1 MVKRSPF
8 PHVKGEIGGLVDNL
22 FGLPYSSV
30 WIHEMQLF
38 YLIKVRARKNYGK
51 RDVLSL
57 MLDGIRKGYCGNKQ
71 IMISLHFHTSPQ
83 TCLNSKIS
91 TTLLLYKFYGRAEPF
106 LRGRDTSKIPLIKP
120 RWRRTSVLAA
130 NWRIYKN
137 DGCNRQ

>member
-71 IMISLHFHTSPQ
+71 KNDF
-83 TCLNSKIS
+83 
-91 TTLLLYKFYGRAEPF
+91 
-106 LRGRDTSKIPLIKP
+106 
-120 RWRRTSVLAA
+120 VLFPYIAA
-130 NWRIYKN
+130 NLSEEQNQHNITVIQILW
-137 DGCNRQ
+137 